1 MKKGLSIRWRVLL
14 IFIGVVVAIIV
25 AFFLMSRLYWN
36 SILVRRNRETVK
48 KTYEVLL
55 EFEKSEEKS
64 AEAFERTIGAIRG
77 AVNPSVAVQGDED
90 WSFTVLTRAFISPQE
105 EEFLL
110 NRLMENLINPKT
122 EGVKILE
129 KGEDYT
135 LQEVTLQS
143 GGHFYECYGFLTD
156 REGKRK
162 AFIISVPLTNIE
174 IMSQGNGNVF
184 LISSI
189 VLLILG
195 GLAVFLCTNRI
206 TKPIRQLSDISR
218 KMADLDFSARY
229 VDDDGRSDEIDELGR
244 NMNELSERL
253 ASSYEELRL
262 ANDQLEQ
269 ELREKEKVDEMRK
282 DFISNVSH
290 ELKTPIA
297 LIQGYAEG
305 LKDFR
310 DDPESFDTYL
320 DVILDES
327 DRMNRMVRKLTTLN
341 QLEFGSAEMTIAPFP
356 ISEMIE
362 DLVQTSEKRIEECGA
377 NVSVEGEKDLTVLG
391 DAFEIEEVLTN
402 YLSNALNH
410 LKDPK
415 QIVIRTEKVE
425 DKCRVSVFNTGD
437 PIPEDELDKVWIKF
451 YKVDKARTRTY
462 GGSGLGLSI
471 VKAIME
477 AHHEAYGVYD
487 REDGVVFWF
496 ELALSEDDPQE
507 QPET

>member
-1 MKKGLSIRWRVLL
+1 MKKDISIRWRILL
-14 IFIGVVVAIIV
+14 IFVGVMVAIIV
-25 AFFLMSRLYWN
+25 AFFVMSRFYWN
-36 SILVRRNRETVK
+36 TILVRRNRETVR
-48 KTYEVLL
+48 KTYEALL
-55 EFEKSEEKS
+55 EFEKNEEQS
-64 AEAFERTIGAIRG
+64 PEAFEKTIGAIRG
-77 AVNPSVAVQGDED
+77 AATPNVAVQGDED
-90 WSFTVLTRAFISPQE
+90 WSFTVLTRTFISPQE
-105 EEFLL
+105 EAFLL
-110 NRLMENLINPKT
+110 QRLMENLISPRT

-129 KGEDYT
+129 KSEDYT
-135 LQEVTLQS
+135 FQEITLER
-143 GGHFYECYGFLTD
+143 GRFYECYGFLTD
-156 REGKRK
+156 RYGSRK
-162 AFIISVPLTNIE
+162 AFIISMPLMNIE

-184 LISSI
+184 IIVSI
-189 VLLILG
+189 ALLILG

-206 TKPIRQLSDISR
+206 TKPIRQLTDISR

-229 VDDDGRSDEIDELGR
+229 EDPDGRTDEIDELGR
-244 NMNELSERL
+244 HMNELSERL

-305 LKDFR
+305 LKDLR
-310 DDPESFDTYL
+310 DDPESFDYYL
-320 DVILDES
+320 DVITDET

-356 ISEMIE
+356 ISEMIR
-362 DLVQTSEKRIEECGA
+362 DLVEASKKRIDESGA
-377 NVSVEGEKDLTVLG
+377 AVTVEGEEELVVLG

-415 QIVIRTEKVE
+415 KIVIRTEKAG

-451 YKVDKARTRTY
+451 YKVDKARTRAY

-487 REDGVVFWF
+487 KEDGVVFWF
-496 ELALSEDDPQE
+496 ELSLADGTAEE
-507 QPET
+507 EPEA